1 MVAFLLIYVNVYAIF
16 LFFFAKDDGYFKI
29 ICNFAA
35 KSFNNN
41 QLTLLKTFKKMKK
54 YLMTGAAAFAMCAA
68 FTSCSHDDIEVLTQ
82 SQINKAKYDQTFL
95 KYVGGTIASSQDWGF
110 GATAASRMTRSQDA
124 PAVLSMAQPY
134 SEEWVANYLTT
145 ATEPNADNIGDN
157 YDHSSQNNAQFY
169 ASQGGLF
176 QKLINNQLYG
186 DALPESATE
195 AVQSW
200 YNANIKDIIA
210 TVQWD
215 WNNSGKE
222 EYANQMFDLLKGYSG
237 LNGADYKTFWGLN
250 VNKEHGYVA
259 DPTYVTNFKITGS
272 WSGGNISVV
281 ETEDAD
287 GDPRTVVVTG
297 TWNITEDQKIGGGGK
312 VIVASGG
319 KIVISEGV
327 KLYAV
332 NQAQFV
338 VLPGGEIS
346 GDGEIQV
353 TNGTAEGQ
361 GNYNA
366 GTIDVGK
373 FNNNFGH
380 FFNYG
385 TLKADVL
392 AGGAGGSSI
401 FNRSLAV
408 IGSTFEDGNSVAPN
422 TRIYNNC
429 QFYCENNMRIR
440 NYEGV
445 GGSALIVGGEF
456 MPMGGTDGSTDPC
469 YVSLAEGALVKC
481 ATLYNGASWTGPTSG
496 YAALEITDKITYLN
510 WEDGPEKGGYFANN
524 IYVKA
529 GTWTN
534 VPAGKGKGQTDPTD
548 TDNYN
553 QSIADYKFFTIV
565 ANCVGNGGVKKV
577 EDGDTEL
584 IPADADFKLG
594 EAGCTPGFKGD
605 IPVVREYDLRIIGED
620 LSAEEAGDFD
630 FNDVVF
636 DVKYDAENA
645 YIKLLAA
652 GGTLKLRLDKKDA
665 FEVHELFKVDTD
677 YMVNTNA
684 AGIGRKGNAG
694 RSIKPVEFRLGR
706 GITSAAEAKT
716 ITIEV
721 WKNDEWQELT
731 AEKAEPAAK
740 LAVGT
745 DYDWLAERT
754 SIKDEYTGFVE
765 WVNTNDSRLSKWWQV
780 SE

>member
-1 MVAFLLIYVNVYAIF
+1 
-16 LFFFAKDDGYFKI
+16 
-29 ICNFAA
+29 
-35 KSFNNN
+35 
-41 QLTLLKTFKKMKK
+41 MKK

-95 KYVGGTIASSQDWGF
+95 QYVGGTIASSQDWGF
-110 GATAASRMTRSQDA
+110 GATAASRMTRSQA
-124 PAVLSMAQPY
+124 TPAVLTISQPY
-134 SEEWVANYLTT
+134 SEAWVTEYNAT
-145 ATEPNADNIGDN
+145 AKEPTSTNVGHNA
-157 YDHSSQNNAQFY
+157 NNANVHI
-169 ASQGGLF
+169 S
-176 QKLINNQLYG
+176 NNVTIDWDDPQQVADRKYVYG
-186 DALPESATE
+186 DDGNQDTPA
-195 AVQSW
+195 QR
-200 YNANIKDIIA
+200 IA
-210 TVQWD
+210 WAQEHHPD
-215 WNNSGKE
+215 WVVYE
-222 EYANQMFDLLKGYSG
+222 D
-237 LNGADYKTFWGLN
+237 
-250 VNKEHGYVA
+250 
-259 DPTYVTNFKITGS
+259 DPDWVLNFKITGTY
-272 WSGGNISVV
+272 SGGISVAGS
-281 ETEDAD
+281 EGIMD
-287 GDPRTVVVTG
+287 GGTLSGAERTIVVTG
-297 TWNITEDQKIGGGGK
+297 TWNITENQRIG
-312 VIVASGG
+312 SLG
-319 KIVISEGV
+319 KIIIANGGTVNVAEG
-327 KLYAV
+327 KTLNMV
-332 NQAQFV
+332 NQARLV
-338 VLPGGEIS
+338 VLPGGTLTGAGKVE
-346 GDGEIQV
+346 V
-353 TNGTAEGQ
+353 NNGNAEGQ
-361 GNYNA
+361 ENYNG
-366 GTIDVGK
+366 GTIDVAI
-373 FNNNFGH
+373 FNNNFGK
-380 FFNYG
+380 FYNYG
-385 TLKADVL
+385 SFLVNEYQ
-392 AGGAGGSSI
+392 GGAKESNFYNHALAAIDHFGGSTANARI
-401 FNRSLAV
+401 FN
-408 IGSTFEDGNSVAPN
+408 G
-422 TRIYNNC
+422 C
-429 QFYCENNMRIR
+429 QFYVENDARIR
-440 NYEGV
+440 NYEGISS
-445 GGSALIVGGEF
+445 SALIVGGELMF
-456 MPMGGTDGSTDPC
+456 SSSEDGTTTPT
-469 YVSLAEGALVKC
+469 YVSLASGALVKC
-481 ATLYNGASWTGPTSG
+481 GTLYNNGTSWTGPTSG

-510 WEDGPEKGGYFANN
+510 WEQDHPERGGYFANN
-524 IYVKA
+524 IYVKSA
-529 GTWTN
+529 TWDN
-534 VPAGKGKGQTDPTD
+534 VPTGNGWQAGD
-548 TDNYN
+548 T
-553 QSIADYKFFTIV
+553 STAEYKFFSIV
-565 ANCVGNGGVKKV
+565 GNAVGNGGVKKV

-584 IPADADFKLG
+584 IPADPDFELG